1 MTIPIP
7 DRERLRA
14 LRRMKA
20 IAAGL
25 LIAAAIVYLLCRTL
39 AHGRGFWGY
48 VQAAAEA
55 SMIGG
60 LADWF
65 AVTALFRH
73 PLGLPIPH
81 TAIIPR
87 KKDEIGAGLAGFI
100 SEHFLTAS
108 IVGERVAAAR
118 VPQRVGEWLAEPA
131 HAAQVAEELSNA
143 VGGMAAVLRD
153 DELRNAVAAFADK
166 RLRELQVSPHLAR
179 LLDAVCDSGQHQLA
193 LTAGLRGT
201 MRFLD
206 ENRAI
211 FRKRLAE
218 ESPEWVPEWVDDR
231 VFAKGFS
238 ALQSFL
244 ADVSADESHE
254 LRKTF
259 DTQLRGLAERLR
271 TDPAQAER
279 IEASKL
285 QLLDRPDVREWLTT
299 LWTNL
304 KKLIV
309 DGAAD
314 PGSDLRRS
322 VESGTIRR
330 RGPAR
335 RRRDRGEDR
344 RGAAASQYTR
354 RHQLRAR
361 PCRRHLRDRRA
372 LGHRGD
378 QPTAGASGGPG
389 PAVHPD
395 QRHGGRFAC
404 RSGDLRAQPAALTA
418 RAGRGLAA
426 RGSTSSSTRS
436 AASQTRQAPSMCTS
450 TSSGGTCRKYWV

>member
-1 MTIPIP
+1 MTIPMP

-25 LIAAAIVYLLCRTL
+25 LVVAAIVYVLCRTL
-39 AHGRGFWGY
+39 AHGHGVWGY

-55 SMIGG
+55 SMVGG

-73 PLGLPIPH
+73 PMGLPIPH

-87 KKDEIGAGLAGFI
+87 KKDEIGEGLAGFI
-100 SEHFLTAS
+100 SEHFLTPS

-118 VPQRVGEWLAEPA
+118 VPQRIGEWLAEPA

-143 VGGMAAVLRD
+143 VGGMASVLRD

-193 LTAGLRGT
+193 LTAGLRGM

-231 VFAKGFS
+231 VFAKGFT

-244 ADVSADESHE
+244 ADVAVDESHE

-259 DTQLRGLAERLR
+259 DTQLRGFAERLR
-271 TDPAQAER
+271 SDPEQAKR
-279 IEASKL
+279 IEQAKL
-285 QLLDRPDVREWLTT
+285 QLLDRPDVRDWLTT

-314 PGSDLRRS
+314 PDSDLRRS
-322 VESGTIRR
+322 VESLTIR
-330 RGPAR
+330 A
-335 RRRDRGEDR
+335 GEV
-344 RGAAASQYTR
+344 
-354 RHQLRAR
+354 
-361 PCRRHLRDRRA
+361 LRDDPDVGAKIDDVLQRVSTHVVTHYADDLAGVISATVQRWDTDETSRR
-372 LGHRGD
+372 LELQVGRDLQFIRING
-378 QPTAGASGGPG
+378 TVVGSLAGLVIYAI
-389 PAVHPD
+389 
-395 QRHGGRFAC
+395 
-404 RSGDLRAQPAALTA
+404 
-418 RAGRGLAA
+418 
-426 RGSTSSSTRS
+426 
-436 AASQTRQAPSMCTS
+436 SQ
-450 TSSGGTCRKYWV
+450 VL

>member
-1 MTIPIP
+1 MTIPMP

-14 LRRMKA
+14 LRRMKG

-25 LIAAAIVYLLCRTL
+25 LVAAAVVYLLCRTL
-39 AHGRGFWGY
+39 AHGHGVWGY
-48 VQAAAEA
+48 VQAGAEA

-87 KKDEIGAGLAGFI
+87 KKDEIGAGLAGFV
-100 SEHFLTAS
+100 SEHFLTPS
-108 IVGERVAAAR
+108 IVGERIAAAR
-118 VPQRVGEWLAEPA
+118 VPQRLGEWLAEPA
-131 HAAQVAEELSNA
+131 HARQVAEELGNA
-143 VGGMAAVLRD
+143 VGGMASILHD

-166 RLRELQVSPHLAR
+166 RLRELTVAPHLAR

-193 LTAGLRGT
+193 LTASLRGL

-206 ENRAI
+206 QNRAI
-211 FRKRLAE
+211 FRKRLSE
-218 ESPEWVPEWVDDR
+218 ESPEWVPDWVDDR
-231 VFAKGFS
+231 VFAKGFT

-244 ADVSADESHE
+244 ADVAQDESHE

-259 DTQLRGLAERLR
+259 DTQLRAFAERLR
-271 TDPAQAER
+271 SDPVQAER
-279 IEASKL
+279 IEAAKL

-314 PGSDLRRS
+314 PDSDLRRS
-322 VESGTIRR
+322 VESLTIR
-330 RGPAR
+330 A
-335 RRRDRGEDR
+335 GE
-344 RGAAASQYTR
+344 A
-354 RHQLRAR
+354 
-361 PCRRHLRDRRA
+361 LRDDPEVGAKVDDLLQRISAHVVTHYADDIAEVISATVGRWDAEETSRR
-372 LGHRGD
+372 LELQVGRDLQFIRING
-378 QPTAGASGGPG
+378 TVVGSLAGLVIY
-389 PAVHPD
+389 AV
-395 QRHGGRFAC
+395 
-404 RSGDLRAQPAALTA
+404 
-418 RAGRGLAA
+418 
-426 RGSTSSSTRS
+426 
-436 AASQTRQAPSMCTS
+436 SQLL
-450 TSSGGTCRKYWV
+450 

>member
-1 MTIPIP
+1 MTIPMP
-7 DRERLRA
+7 MPAGERLRA

-25 LIAAAIVYLLCRTL
+25 LVAAAIVYVLCRTL
-39 AHGRGFWGY
+39 AHGHGVWGY

-55 SMIGG
+55 SMVGG

-87 KKDEIGAGLAGFI
+87 KKDEIGEGLAGFV
-100 SEHFLTAS
+100 SEHFLTPS
-108 IVGERVAAAR
+108 IVGEHVAAAR
-118 VPQRVGEWLAEPA
+118 VPQRIGEWLADPE
-131 HAAQVAEELSNA
+131 HARQVSEELANA
-143 VGGMAAVLRD
+143 VGGMASILHD
-153 DELRNAVAAFADK
+153 DELRNAVAGFADK
-166 RLRELQVSPHLAR
+166 RLRELEVSPHLAR

-193 LTAGLRGT
+193 LTAGLKGL
-201 MRFLD
+201 MKFLD
-206 ENRAI
+206 ENRAV

-231 VFAKGFS
+231 VFAKGFT

-244 ADVSADESHE
+244 ADVAVDESHE

-259 DTQLRGLAERLR
+259 DTQLRAFAERLR
-271 TDPAQAER
+271 SDPSQAEK
-279 IEASKL
+279 IERAKL

-314 PGSDLRRS
+314 PNSDLRRS
-322 VESGTIRR
+322 VQSLTMR
-330 RGPAR
+330 A
-335 RRRDRGEDR
+335 GE
-344 RGAAASQYTR
+344 A
-354 RHQLRAR
+354 
-361 PCRRHLRDRRA
+361 LRDDAELGTKIDDLLQRITTHIVTHYADDIAHVISATVERWDAEETSRR
-372 LGHRGD
+372 LEL
-378 QPTAGASGGPG
+378 Q
-389 PAVHPD
+389 V
-395 QRHGGRFAC
+395 GR
-404 RSGDLRAQPAALTA
+404 DLQFIRINGTVVGSLA
-418 RAGRGLAA
+418 GLAIYA
-426 RGSTSSSTRS
+426 I
-436 AASQTRQAPSMCTS
+436 SQLL
-450 TSSGGTCRKYWV
+450 